1 MESEDPNETPQDP
14 KDTNE
19 SAGKKTPTGNENEF
33 VRIMSHCQNRKKMK
47 KKIVFLKKTKEKTR
61 KANTSQ

>member
-19 SAGKKTPTGNENEF
+19 SAGKKTPTGNENE
-33 VRIMSHCQNRKKMK
+33 SSKKDDA
-47 KKIVFLKKTKEKTR
+47 KTIK
-61 KANTSQ
+61 